1 MSALEATHGCY
12 GLIHLC
18 LLSHFLTRK
27 VERPGEPKQRA
38 QVMPTEMSTIAS
50 RRREDLGVVGAT
62 LVLMVASLTSLRVSF
77 VANMRPCS
85 ETDSALSAM
94 PPRFNKLT
102 ASISMRLTRGRIV
115 SFPERTQLWD
125 LGGEAA
131 ANGHPD
137 FSPTPTLG
145 ETLVTP
151 LICVSAAT

>member
-1 MSALEATHGCY
+1 MSALEANHGCY
-12 GLIHLC
+12 GLIYLC
-18 LLSHFLTRK
+18 LLGHFLTRK

-38 QVMPTEMSTIAS
+38 QVVPTEVSTIAS

-85 ETDSALSAM
+85 AAAIQQTNSIYFDETDKKSDCKLSYC
-94 PPRFNKLT
+94 K
-102 ASISMRLTRGRIV
+102 
-115 SFPERTQLWD
+115 RTQLWD

-145 ETLVTP
+145 ETLVTL
-151 LICVSAAT
+151 LICVSTAL